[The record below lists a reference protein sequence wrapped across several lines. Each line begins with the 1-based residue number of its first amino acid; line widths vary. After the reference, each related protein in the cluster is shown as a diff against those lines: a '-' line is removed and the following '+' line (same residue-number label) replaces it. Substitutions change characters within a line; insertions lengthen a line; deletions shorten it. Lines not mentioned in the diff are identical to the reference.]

1 MPSGYATRTRAK
13 GDAGTSADEKLW
25 KRRLER
31 ERVENAKLRARIEEL
46 EAAGA
51 GIVKDKA
58 ARPRLGKKVRD
69 GVGKMEQSVPI
80 VDFLKDNS

>member
-58 ARPRLGKKVRD
+58 ARLGKKVRD